1 MNSHPRDWPHSSH
14 HHPHSN
20 WRPSRDRSRTQ
31 LGNPKARR
39 RRLRQCR
46 SRRPPNRRRPHRH
59 RSRTQLAGIVD
70 AKLQQRS
77 RETTGDR
84 RAPGRSRSTARRRAA
99 QTSRRRAGPYT
110 RRSWLRSQSF
120 QGSIA
125 SWLFSNTICP
135 LPKSVRLDRRES
147 LEPDQG
153 FLKTMAGC
161 WALSSPHSRLPA
173 QVVALSSPAASDPI
187 TPPSRPP

>member
-1 MNSHPRDWPHSSH
+1 MNSHPRNWSHSSH

-20 WRPSRDRSRTQ
+20 WRPPRGRSRTQ

-46 SRRPPNRRRPHRH
+46 SRQPPNRRPPHRH
-59 RSRTQLAGIVD
+59 RSRKQLAGIVD
-70 AKLQQRS
+70 AQLPQRS

-120 QGSIA
+120 QGSIG
-125 SWLFSNTICP
+125 SWLFSITICP
-135 LPKSVRLDRRES
+135 LAKIGAPWPLAKPCARSRVSE
-147 LEPDQG
+147 
-153 FLKTMAGC
+153 TMAGC
-161 WALSSPHSRLPA
+161 LGVVVAAFSTSSGSRL
-173 QVVALSSPAASDPI
+173 Q
-187 TPPSRPP
+187 R